1 MKSLLGLTP
10 EEIQELIQA
19 KERFRSRQIYHALY
33 TGIDSFDAITDL
45 PLAMREQLSENFSI
59 FTSKIDTSLDDEES
73 NCKLRIELSDG
84 LFTECVIL
92 SDGTD
97 RKTICISSQVGCK
110 MGCAFCRTADLGF
123 MRNLSS

>member
-45 PLAMREQLSENFSI
+45 PLAMRQELSENFSI
-59 FTSKIDTSLDDEES
+59 FTSKIDTSLDDASPPPDARIAFREE
-73 NCKLRIELSDG
+73 
-84 LFTECVIL
+84 
-92 SDGTD
+92 
-97 RKTICISSQVGCK
+97 KTRFLQKPV
-110 MGCAFCRTADLGF
+110 AH
-123 MRNLSS
+123 N